1 MTMEPEREYDLV
13 DLVDRLLN
21 KGLILNADLIITVA
35 GVPMIGLNLKAAL
48 ASIETMLDYGMMEA
62 WDKST
67 REWYEKERMATD
79 AMLLLEGEKVLL
91 RVPGSLLSGNGD
103 FSVWKPGFW
112 HMTDRR
118 LFLRC
123 GTEISFEIPL
133 PAIETMKPEVEE
145 SGRKERRVLVLGC
158 EGGEYLISVR
168 DPDELKVAVEDA
180 CARRNELVR
189 PAEAVHPL

>member
-1 MTMEPEREYDLV
+1 MEPDREYDLV

-67 REWYEKERMATD
+67 REWYERDRAAREAT
-79 AMLLLEGEKVLL
+79 LLAEGEEVLL

-103 FSVWKPGFW
+103 FRVWKPGFW

-123 GTEISFEIPL
+123 GTEISFEMPL
-133 PAIETMKPEVEE
+133 PAIETIEPGMEE
-145 SGRKERRVLVLGC
+145 RGRKERRVLILGC

-168 DPDELKVAVEDA
+168 DPDELKEAIQDA
-180 CARRNELVR
+180 CTRRKGRVR